1 VRNPNESY
9 AQSVTTK
16 DGDQVKRGAGDACG
30 RIRFISRRLSS
41 DNGSMCVMWSIG
53 GHATAVTIVASGAIA
68 CGTEPCVY

>member
-16 DGDQVKRGAGDACG
+16 DGDQVKRGAEDACG
-30 RIRFISRRLSS
+30 GICFISRRLSS
-41 DNGSMCVMWSIG
+41 DNGSMCMWSIR